1 MCRKLKSLNSR
12 SSCRHCDAKKIVI
25 VVGLQL
31 RKKITAIKMQKSS
44 GTTKT
49 STCTS
54 ILDLTTQ
61 SSLVQIA
68 KNLTVFFGKKNLQQD
83 SCVLIYKISK
93 KRKINTHLNP
103 LTEEETQVVVLELQ
117 TLKKDSFPSYVTF
130 QSSALL
136 CSFYSWVRE
145 KSSSSHGSAHS
156 LPPSEAVS
164 SELELSLE

>member
-136 CSFYSWVRE
+136 CSFYS
-145 KSSSSHGSAHS
+145 
-156 LPPSEAVS
+156 
-164 SELELSLE
+164 

>member
-12 SSCRHCDAKKIVI
+12 SSCRHCNAKKIVI

-31 RKKITAIKMQKSS
+31 RMKITAIKMQKSS

-61 SSLVQIA
+61 SKSSSNSQEF
-68 KNLTVFFGKKNLQQD
+68 NRGVFLGGKKKNLQED

-117 TLKKDSFPSYVTF
+117 TLKKVSFPSHVTF
-130 QSSALL
+130 KSSVLL
-136 CSFYSWVRE
+136 CSVYS
-145 KSSSSHGSAHS
+145 
-156 LPPSEAVS
+156 
-164 SELELSLE
+164 

>member
-1 MCRKLKSLNSR
+1 MCRKVKSLNSR

-68 KNLTVFFGKKNLQQD
+68 KNLTVFFGEKNLQQD

-117 TLKKDSFPSYVTF
+117 TLKKDKFSISCYFSIICSTLQFLQLSSRKKLLLTRISPLASTF
-130 QSSALL
+130 
-136 CSFYSWVRE
+136 
-145 KSSSSHGSAHS
+145 
-156 LPPSEAVS
+156 
-164 SELELSLE
+164 

>member
-1 MCRKLKSLNSR
+1 MLSIYLPVLKEQSLMCQKLKSLNSR

-31 RKKITAIKMQKSS
+31 RMKITAIKMQRSS

-68 KNLTVFFGKKNLQQD
+68 KNLTVWGWKKNLQQD
-83 SCVLIYKISK
+83 SCVPIYKISK

-117 TLKKDSFPSYVTF
+117 TLRKDSFPSHVTF
-130 QSSALL
+130 KPSVLL
-136 CSFYSWVRE
+136 CSF
-145 KSSSSHGSAHS
+145 
-156 LPPSEAVS
+156 
-164 SELELSLE
+164 

>member
-12 SSCRHCDAKKIVI
+12 SSCRHCDANKIVI

-31 RKKITAIKMQKSS
+31 RMKITAIKMQKSS

-68 KNLTVFFGKKNLQQD
+68 KNLTGFFGGEKKNLQQD

-117 TLKKDSFPSYVTF
+117 TLKKDSFPSHVTF
-130 QSSALL
+130 KSSVLL
-136 CSFYSWVRE
+136 CSFYS
-145 KSSSSHGSAHS
+145 
-156 LPPSEAVS
+156 
-164 SELELSLE
+164 

>member
-31 RKKITAIKMQKSS
+31 RMKITAIKMQKSS

-68 KNLTVFFGKKNLQQD
+68 KNSTVFFGGKKNLQQD

-117 TLKKDSFPSYVTF
+117 TLKKNSFPSHVTF
-130 QSSALL
+130 KSSVLL
-136 CSFYSWVRE
+136 CSFYS
-145 KSSSSHGSAHS
+145 
-156 LPPSEAVS
+156 
-164 SELELSLE
+164 

>member
-31 RKKITAIKMQKSS
+31 RMKITAIKMQKSS
-44 GTTKT
+44 GTPKT

-68 KNLTVFFGKKNLQQD
+68 KNLTVFLGKK
-83 SCVLIYKISK
+83 
-93 KRKINTHLNP
+93 
-103 LTEEETQVVVLELQ
+103 
-117 TLKKDSFPSYVTF
+117 
-130 QSSALL
+130 
-136 CSFYSWVRE
+136 
-145 KSSSSHGSAHS
+145 KSSTGQLCPH
-156 LPPSEAVS
+156 L
-164 SELELSLE
+164 

>member
-31 RKKITAIKMQKSS
+31 RMKITAIKMQKSS
-44 GTTKT
+44 GTPKT

-68 KNLTVFFGKKNLQQD
+68 KNLTVFLGKKNLQQD

-117 TLKKDSFPSYVTF
+117 TLKKDSFPSHVTF
-130 QSSALL
+130 QSSVLL

>member
-83 SCVLIYKISK
+83 ICVLIYKISK

-117 TLKKDSFPSYVTF
+117 TLKKDSFPSHVTF

-136 CSFYSWVRE
+136 CSFYS
-145 KSSSSHGSAHS
+145 
-156 LPPSEAVS
+156 
-164 SELELSLE
+164 

>member
-31 RKKITAIKMQKSS
+31 RMKITAIKMQKSS

-68 KNLTVFFGKKNLQQD
+68 KNLTVFFWEKKNLQQD

-117 TLKKDSFPSYVTF
+117 TLKKNSFPSHVTF
-130 QSSALL
+130 KSSVLL
-136 CSFYSWVRE
+136 CSFYS
-145 KSSSSHGSAHS
+145 
-156 LPPSEAVS
+156 
-164 SELELSLE
+164 

>member
-83 SCVLIYKISK
+83 ICVLIYKISK

-117 TLKKDSFPSYVTF
+117 TLKKDSFPSHVTF
-130 QSSALL
+130 QPSVLL
-136 CSFYSWVRE
+136 CSFYS
-145 KSSSSHGSAHS
+145 
-156 LPPSEAVS
+156 
-164 SELELSLE
+164 

>member
-1 MCRKLKSLNSR
+1 MCRKVKSLNSR

-68 KNLTVFFGKKNLQQD
+68 KNLTVFFGEKNLQQD

-117 TLKKDSFPSYVTF
+117 TLKKDSFPSHVTF
-130 QSSALL
+130 QSSVLL
-136 CSFYSWVRE
+136 CSFYS
-145 KSSSSHGSAHS
+145 
-156 LPPSEAVS
+156 
-164 SELELSLE
+164 

>member
-31 RKKITAIKMQKSS
+31 RMKITAIKMQKSS
-44 GTTKT
+44 GTPKT

-68 KNLTVFFGKKNLQQD
+68 KNLTVFLGKKNLQQD

-117 TLKKDSFPSYVTF
+117 TLKKDSFPSHVTF
-130 QSSALL
+130 QSSVLL
-136 CSFYSWVRE
+136 CSFYS
-145 KSSSSHGSAHS
+145 
-156 LPPSEAVS
+156 
-164 SELELSLE
+164 

>member
-1 MCRKLKSLNSR
+1 MLSIYLPVLKEQSLMCQKLKSLNCR

-31 RKKITAIKMQKSS
+31 RMKITAIKMQRSS

-68 KNLTVFFGKKNLQQD
+68 KNLTVWGWKKNLQQD
-83 SCVLIYKISK
+83 SCVPIYKISK

-117 TLKKDSFPSYVTF
+117 TLRKDSFPSHVTF
-130 QSSALL
+130 KPSVLL
-136 CSFYSWVRE
+136 CSF
-145 KSSSSHGSAHS
+145 
-156 LPPSEAVS
+156 
-164 SELELSLE
+164 